1 MSEKQ
6 WRVYTNTVRAGD
18 LSRYDVRDRAQLDSR
33 VCRVATMED
42 AVLIAATPE
51 LLAAAI
57 DVLELHEHE
66 QDRPAVRR
74 LRQAIAKAT
83 GKEASE

>member
-1 MSEKQ
+1 
-6 WRVYTNTVRAGD
+6 
-18 LSRYDVRDRAQLDSR
+18 
-33 VCRVATMED
+33 MED